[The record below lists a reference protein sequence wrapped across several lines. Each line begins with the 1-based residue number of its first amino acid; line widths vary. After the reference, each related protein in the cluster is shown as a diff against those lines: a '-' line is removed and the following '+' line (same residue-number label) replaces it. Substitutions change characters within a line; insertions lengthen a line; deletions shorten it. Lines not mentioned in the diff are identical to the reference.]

1 MKASQGLG
9 RSLILLNFVLF
20 IQTNGQISNIQRC
33 GDPQCQGKTKFLN
46 YIFLTLYNWQL
57 FLTTTFLVT
66 GPISEGRTLLKYHAN
81 SNSMLSFTNN
91 QPVLIFSKG
100 DGSQTDIWGV
110 EVIKNVI
117 LLPGTLDISQI
128 LPKTVHILFKNIL
141 ISSSFLRFSLCPIQ
155 LRKLVLSTF

>member
-1 MKASQGLG
+1 MKANQGLG

-20 IQTNGQISNIQRC
+20 IQANGQISNIQRC
-33 GDPQCQGKTKFLN
+33 GDPQCQGKTKFWS
-46 YIFLTLYNWQL
+46 YIHFLTLYNWQL

-100 DGSQTDIWGV
+100 DGTQTDIWGV
-110 EVIKNVI
+110 EVIKKVNQYRYFLVVKFFENAAI
-117 LLPGTLDISQI
+117 FYYYCEKLRV
-128 LPKTVHILFKNIL
+128 KCLFLHNHL
-141 ISSSFLRFSLCPIQ
+141 Y
-155 LRKLVLSTF
+155 